1 MSLNHL
7 DEFDLTPRAASRPHG
22 DNVLFSTP
30 GAAQSAMT
38 SEGFGGGFDAM
49 DAVEYGKPELTDG
62 MEDME
67 VSAGDGR
74 ETLFYHIGTFG
85 VAVCG
90 GVISSGQGIR
100 RFCTLSPLEGSNIC
114 GVSSHS
120 TKAEVVDNSF
130 FVKTKVKGGAGALT
144 SKCICADDML
154 QEDAIYFQTEK
165 HTPAEWET
173 RFDHAKFAKYG
184 NGPSVTKSAQ
194 EMDDEDCTVVDYMPT
209 PKKPRTQEQL
219 DGGTASLALSWVELP
234 SLEDMARLKSVQTA
248 ASDTPNRKSENAQ
261 AIGEN
266 FEVLKQALPKMVE
279 RSAVSLDELR
289 EHYGRLAKA
298 LGKIDRRV
306 GHSDG
311 FGVMA
316 SVTSTFDGL
325 RYLHE
330 IGEERN
336 KKFINYP
343 YERLVAE
350 LATLDKSITS
360 LQTVD
365 RWADEAT
372 ELRQLNANVG
382 RSVDSLKT
390 KTVSHLV
397 HFIKNS
403 HRKGAP
409 FLEIL

>member
-1 MSLNHL
+1 
-7 DEFDLTPRAASRPHG
+7 
-22 DNVLFSTP
+22 
-30 GAAQSAMT
+30 
-38 SEGFGGGFDAM
+38 
-49 DAVEYGKPELTDG
+49 
-62 MEDME
+62 
-67 VSAGDGR
+67 
-74 ETLFYHIGTFG
+74 
-85 VAVCG
+85 
-90 GVISSGQGIR
+90 
-100 RFCTLSPLEGSNIC
+100 
-114 GVSSHS
+114 
-120 TKAEVVDNSF
+120 
-130 FVKTKVKGGAGALT
+130 VKGGAGALT

-154 QEDAIYFQTEK
+154 QEDASYFQTEK

-234 SLEDMARLKSVQTA
+234 SLEDMVRLKSVQTA

-298 LGKIDRRV
+298 LGKFDRRV

-350 LATLDKSITS
+350 LTALDKSITS
-360 LQTVD
+360 LQTID

-372 ELRQLNANVG
+372 ELRQLNANVV

-397 HFIKNS
+397 NFYQKIHIARERHSWRYSIERYCETSVFRLQSGIGRPES
-403 HRKGAP
+403 SAYSSWLRLLRKPTGIFGSAGQYSVSSR
-409 FLEIL
+409 ENRSR